1 MADHI
6 ALDFGAEVC
15 NGVQVQ
21 AAWGFTQAAIHSI
34 DDAN

>member
-1 MADHI
+1 MADHT
-6 ALDFGAEVC
+6 ALDLRARVC

-21 AAWGFTQAAIHSI
+21 AAWGFIQAAVHSI